1 MESTVTPSRKGES
14 QPMFQAY
21 FGQPTTVQIHNYSDA
36 SDSGLGEVSYLR
48 LENEQGRVSVAFLMA
63 KARVPPLR
71 PISIPRMELTAAII
85 SVNVSSLLVKELD
98 YENIQEVFHTDS
110 AAVLGYIN
118 NDVRRF
124 HKYVGNRVQHIRDHS
139 KPEQWCHVPGK
150 ENPADEASRGLSAK
164 QLTENTRWLRGP
176 DILWEPGFTVD
187 KAQNVELDP
196 NDIEVKK
203 ISQVFV
209 TSTHREFLPRKPLDP
224 YRFRSF
230 SSLYRLKK
238 SIALIQRMI
247 ERRRKNKEYNW
258 RPLKGPLTVKELK
271 EAEQTIIRVIQE
283 DAFKDEIRALKLLEG
298 NHDMFRQRSQAR
310 ARNVSIKQHS
320 AIYRL
325 DPFLD
330 EQRLLRV
337 GGRLHQVAMDYEA
350 KHPVILP
357 NNSHMTRLLIRQQH
371 QAESHQGRG
380 MTLNSIRQNGFW
392 IISGRATVAQFI
404 SSCVTCRKLRA
415 RTQKQKMSN
424 LPSERVTP
432 AAPFTYTGMD
442 VFGPFYIKEGRKEFK
457 RWGLIF
463 TCLASRAIHLET
475 LNKMDTDSFINGLRR
490 FMCRRGKVRQ
500 LFSDQGTNFVGAK
513 NEFLS
518 ALNENVVH
526 SFLLKN
532 DCEMV
537 DFKFNV
543 PCASHMGGAW
553 ERLIRS
559 VRAVLSSLLR
569 SQGTQVDDETLRTLF
584 TEAENIVNSRPL
596 TVENISDPDSLEP
609 ITPNHLLN
617 LKPRSVQPPPG
628 MFSQPDVYS
637 KKRWRR
643 VQYLS
648 EQFWQRWKREYC
660 ALHTQRKKWSKVQ
673 RNLQVG
679 DVVLLCEDD
688 SSRIQWPLGRIV
700 KVYPSSDELVR
711 KVQVL
716 VMRNGR
722 RTYLDRPIQKLILIV
737 EQEKRE
743 DRSRSPTR
751 SQ

>member
-1 MESTVTPSRKGES
+1 
-14 QPMFQAY
+14 
-21 FGQPTTVQIHNYSDA
+21 
-36 SDSGLGEVSYLR
+36 
-48 LENEQGRVSVAFLMA
+48 
-63 KARVPPLR
+63 
-71 PISIPRMELTAAII
+71 
-85 SVNVSSLLVKELD
+85 
-98 YENIQEVFHTDS
+98 
-110 AAVLGYIN
+110 
-118 NDVRRF
+118 
-124 HKYVGNRVQHIRDHS
+124 
-139 KPEQWCHVPGK
+139 
-150 ENPADEASRGLSAK
+150 
-164 QLTENTRWLRGP
+164 
-176 DILWEPGFTVD
+176 
-187 KAQNVELDP
+187 
-196 NDIEVKK
+196 
-203 ISQVFV
+203 
-209 TSTHREFLPRKPLDP
+209 
-224 YRFRSF
+224 
-230 SSLYRLKK
+230 
-238 SIALIQRMI
+238 
-247 ERRRKNKEYNW
+247 
-258 RPLKGPLTVKELK
+258 
-271 EAEQTIIRVIQE
+271 
-283 DAFKDEIRALKLLEG
+283 
-298 NHDMFRQRSQAR
+298 
-310 ARNVSIKQHS
+310 
-320 AIYRL
+320 
-325 DPFLD
+325 
-330 EQRLLRV
+330 
-337 GGRLHQVAMDYEA
+337 
-350 KHPVILP
+350 
-357 NNSHMTRLLIRQQH
+357 
-371 QAESHQGRG
+371 
-380 MTLNSIRQNGFW
+380 
-392 IISGRATVAQFI
+392 
-404 SSCVTCRKLRA
+404 
-415 RTQKQKMSN
+415 
-424 LPSERVTP
+424 
-432 AAPFTYTGMD
+432 
-442 VFGPFYIKEGRKEFK
+442 
-457 RWGLIF
+457 
-463 TCLASRAIHLET
+463 
-475 LNKMDTDSFINGLRR
+475 
-490 FMCRRGKVRQ
+490 MCRRGKVRQ